1 MSSEISLALRRQRTF
16 FTKLSPICVK
26 YDPKGHALMSEP
38 DFIYGDY
45 TIKWQE
51 EWLAKR
57 TG

>member
-1 MSSEISLALRRQRTF
+1 MPESATAEDIRTR
-16 FTKLSPICVK
+16 LSPICVK

-38 DFIYGDY
+38 DFIHGDY
-45 TIKWQE
+45 TIKWLE